1 MHRRSRTWITYSV
14 LGVLLSTA
22 LAVPAGAATSD
33 AWITTKIK
41 LALLTTDGVS
51 GTAIK
56 VDTVAGRVTLY
67 GKVHS
72 ADEQAKAET
81 ITRKVDGVQGVRNL
95 LQVVAPEHENAM
107 QVSDD
112 DLKRRVE
119 QALLADPSLKT
130 SSVAVQSVNQGVVL
144 LSGTAKTL
152 SAHLRAVE
160 VAAAVPGVRRIAS
173 EIQSPDALA
182 DEEIWR
188 EPMPHRRKEGYGAWD
203 SASDIWITS
212 AVRMRLLA
220 DTELPG
226 LEIDLDSWDGVVT
239 LFGIVS
245 SQNAKAA
252 AEADALKVSGVKRVV
267 NELQVV
273 PSAKQHAVSV
283 RDDELQREVRK
294 ALDDHGFRGVGLEVR
309 NGVVRLT
316 GHVPTGVRNLEAAVL
331 ARSIPGVRAV
341 EDDLRLPAA

>member
-1 MHRRSRTWITYSV
+1 MGAGLAARA
-14 LGVLLSTA
+14 GTA
-22 LAVPAGAATSD
+22 PPD

-41 LALLTTDGVS
+41 LALLTTEGVS

-56 VDTVAGRVTLY
+56 VDTVIGRVTLY

-72 ADEQAKAET
+72 AQEKAKAET
-81 ITRKVDGVQGVRNL
+81 IARKVDGVQDVRNL
-95 LQVVAPEHENAM
+95 LQVVSPQHEKAV

-112 DLKRRVE
+112 ELKQRVE
-119 QALLADPSLKT
+119 QALQADPSLK
-130 SSVAVQSVNQGVVL
+130 SSNIAVQSVNQGVVL

-160 VAAAVPGVRRIAS
+160 VAAAVPGVRRVAT
-173 EIQSPDALA
+173 EIQSPDTLA

-188 EPMPHRRKEGYGAWD
+188 APTPPRPRQGYGVWD
-203 SASDIWITS
+203 TASDIWITS
-212 AVRMRLLA
+212 AVRMSLMA
-220 DTELPG
+220 DSNVPG

-245 SQNAKAA
+245 SQDAKGA

-273 PSAKQHAVSV
+273 PSAKQQAVNAS
-283 RDDELQREVRK
+283 DDELRHEVRK
-294 ALDDHGFRGVGLEVR
+294 ALDEHGFRDVGLEVK
-309 NGVVRLT
+309 NGVARLT
-316 GHVPTGVRNLEAAVL
+316 GTVPTGARNLEAAVV

-341 EDDLRLPAA
+341 EDDLRLQTAGYLTRARTLSKRRTMQ

>member
-1 MHRRSRTWITYSV
+1 MLAVV
-14 LGVLLSTA
+14 LGAA
-22 LAVPAGAATSD
+22 LAAPVEAAATPD

-41 LALLTTDGVS
+41 LALLTTEGVS

-72 ADEQAKAET
+72 AEEQAKAET
-81 ITRKVDGVQGVRNL
+81 IAGKVDGVRGVRNL
-95 LQVVAPEHENAM
+95 LQVVAPEHEKAV

-112 DLKRRVE
+112 DLKQRIE
-119 QALLADPSLKT
+119 QALQADPSLKASNIT
-130 SSVAVQSVNQGVVL
+130 VQSVNQGVVL
-144 LSGTAKTL
+144 LGGTAKTL

-160 VAAAVPGVRRIAS
+160 VAADVPGVRRVAS
-173 EIQSPDALA
+173 EIQSPDTLA

-188 EPMPHRRKEGYGAWD
+188 EPTPHRTREGYSAWD
-203 SASDIWITS
+203 TANDIWITS
-212 AVRMRLLA
+212 EVRMRLLA
-220 DTELPG
+220 DSQVPG

-245 SQNAKAA
+245 SQEAKAA

-273 PSAKQHAVSV
+273 ASAKQQAVNV
-283 RDDELQREVRK
+283 RDDELQHEVRK
-294 ALDDHGFRGVGLEVR
+294 ALDEHEFRTVGLEVR
-309 NGVVRLT
+309 NGVARLT
-316 GHVPTGVRNLEAAVL
+316 GHVPTGARSLEAAVV

-341 EDDLRLPAA
+341 KDDLRLPAAVI

>member
-1 MHRRSRTWITYSV
+1 MHRLSRIWITYTFLAAV
-14 LGVLLSTA
+14 LSTA

-41 LALLTTDGVS
+41 LALLTTEGVS

-72 ADEQAKAET
+72 AEEQAKAEN
-81 ITRKVDGVQGVRNL
+81 IARKVDGVQGVRNL
-95 LQVVAPEHENAM
+95 LQVVAEEHAKAM

-112 DLKRRVE
+112 DLKQRVE
-119 QALLADPSLKT
+119 QALQAHPSLK
-130 SSVAVQSVNQGVVL
+130 SSSIAVQSVNQGVVL

-160 VAAAVPGVRRIAS
+160 VAAAVPGVRRVAS
-173 EIQSPDALA
+173 EIQSPDTLA

-188 EPMPHRRKEGYGAWD
+188 EPKPHRLREGYGAWD

-245 SQNAKAA
+245 SPDAKAA

-273 PSAKQHAVSV
+273 PSARQEAVNAS
-283 RDDELQREVRK
+283 DDELQHEVRR

-309 NGVVRLT
+309 NGVARLT
-316 GHVPTGVRNLEAAVL
+316 GHVPSGTRNLEAAVV

>member
-1 MHRRSRTWITYSV
+1 MLVVV
-14 LGVLLSTA
+14 LGVALTA
-22 LAVPAGAATSD
+22 PAGAATPD

-41 LALLTTDGVS
+41 LALLTTEGVS

-72 ADEQAKAET
+72 AEEQAKAET
-81 ITRKVDGVQGVRNL
+81 IARKVDGVQGVRNL
-95 LQVVAPEHENAM
+95 LQVVAQEHEKAM

-112 DLKRRVE
+112 DLKQRIE
-119 QALLADPSLKT
+119 QALEADPSLK
-130 SSVAVQSVNQGVVL
+130 SSTIAVQSVNQGVVL

-160 VAAAVPGVRRIAS
+160 VAAAVPGVHRVAS
-173 EIQSPDALA
+173 EIQSPDTLA

-188 EPMPHRRKEGYGAWD
+188 EPKRHRLREGYGAWD

-220 DTELPG
+220 DSELPG

-245 SQNAKAA
+245 SEDAKAA

-273 PSAKQHAVSV
+273 ASAKQHAVSA
-283 RDDELQREVRK
+283 RDDELQRGVRR
-294 ALDDHGFRGVGLEVR
+294 ALDEHGFRDVGLEVR
-309 NGVVRLT
+309 NGVARLT
-316 GHVPTGVRNLEAAVL
+316 GTVRTGARSLEAAVL

-341 EDDLRLPAA
+341 EGDLRLPAAEH